1 MAKDYLSIRIETADF
16 DATGLQL
23 HRLSGREAISEL
35 FEYRLEVVKFGEA
48 LPLDDVVGC
57 NVAIVYE
64 RAEQEVRRVHGMIA
78 SADDHYATEDE
89 RFSYTFTVVPRA
101 HRMTLVETFEIY
113 MDLSVPEIIEKKFAL
128 VDLASPGIDY
138 ELRLS
143 GQYPKREFVVQY
155 RETDLNFV
163 SRLAEHLGISFF
175 FEHHDGQDRMVFT
188 DDATGFHDI
197 VGDDPQ
203 VTYHRRGDETGAF
216 EWNTTRQLVP
226 RVYVCRDYN
235 YRTPT
240 VELQSSH
247 QLETG
252 DAGAVIGY
260 GGHFKDGQEGDKLA
274 RVRAEESESRR
285 TVHRGRSDVTAMSAG
300 AVFELVGHPQVEG
313 RHLIVELEQE
323 HSQAVGTGDAA
334 GDERTYLNRFRAIDA
349 SINYRPPRRATIPRI
364 YGVITGLVETDAQ
377 GSVGKYAKIDE
388 EGRYTVKFLFDTA
401 PPGESKASRPVRRI
415 QPTAGPNYGMHFPL
429 RPGIEVLITFIDGD
443 PDRPI
448 IVGAVPNPV
457 TPTPVDAGIST
468 KNRIRTESGVLF
480 EIEDGAGL

>member
-1 MAKDYLSIRIETADF
+1 MAKDYLSIRIETEDF
-16 DATGLQL
+16 DASDLQL

-35 FEYRLEVVKFGEA
+35 FEFRLEVVKKGEA

-57 NVAIVYE
+57 SVAIVYE

-78 SADDHYATEDE
+78 AAEDHYATEDDHQ
-89 RFSYTFTVVPRA
+89 SYTFTVVPRA
-101 HRMTLVETFEIY
+101 HRMTLVETLEIY
-113 MDLSVPEIIEKKFAL
+113 MDMTVPEIIEKKLAL
-128 VDLASPGIDY
+128 VDLGAKGLDY

-143 GQYPKREFVVQY
+143 GSYPKREFVVQY
-155 RETDLNFV
+155 RETDMNFV
-163 SRLAEHLGISFF
+163 ARLTEHLGISYF
-175 FEHHDGQDRMVFT
+175 FEHHDGRDRMVFT
-188 DDATGFHDI
+188 DGAEGFHDI
-197 VGDDPQ
+197 VGGEPQ
-203 VTYHRRGDETGAF
+203 VTYQRRGDETCVF
-216 EWNTTRQLVP
+216 EWNTKRQLVP

-240 VELQSSH
+240 VELQSTHS
-247 QLETG
+247 LESG
-252 DAGAVIGY
+252 DAGAIIEY
-260 GGHFKDGQEGDKLA
+260 GGHFKDGQEGDNLA
-274 RVRAEESESRR
+274 RVRAEANASRR
-285 TVHRGRSDVTAMSAG
+285 AVHRGRSDVTLLSAG
-300 AVFELVGHPQVEG
+300 AVFELTGHPQVEG
-313 RHLIVELEQE
+313 RHLVVELEQE
-323 HSQAVGTGDAA
+323 HSQAVGTGDAT

-349 SINYRPPRRATIPRI
+349 SINYRPPRRAHIPRI

-401 PPGESKASRPVRRI
+401 APGESKASRPVRRI

-443 PDRPI
+443 PDRPL

-457 TPTPVDAGIST
+457 TPTPVDAAVST